1 MCLLGSRPNV
11 SFLYHQLLH
20 RQSSFPCLLS
30 VLFGLMDFDLFQP
43 NLRSGPGTHKTP
55 PSWLRVLSGK
65 SGASFLSSS
74 LHRSSMFKTSVN
86 PLPRVQ
92 DTFLVSVISVSQTA
106 AVFSAL
112 PPSSFYSWFL
122 QPTAQAALEPSTG
135 NSSNIHTV
143 LCDPKRTKFTTE
155 QMVYRSST
163 PDRTRKRC

>member
-74 LHRSSMFKTSVN
+74 LHRSSMCNECQSIASGTGHVPCFCHFRISD
-86 PLPRVQ
+86 RGRISDIEYVQ
-92 DTFLVSVISVSQTA
+92 HFL
-106 AVFSAL
+106 L
-112 PPSSFYSWFL
+112 PPFIPGSYSL
-122 QPTAQAALEPSTG
+122 QHRQLWNPVQ
-135 NSSNIHTV
+135 V
-143 LCDPKRTKFTTE
+143 L
-155 QMVYRSST
+155 
-163 PDRTRKRC
+163 